1 MLVIIVKCK
10 MALRIYLIK
19 NSVHIIKIFWTA
31 LARIYITC
39 STKME
44 FKTLHVQKLL
54 ERQQQQKESLVTY
67 FAVNNTNNAGYIDNQ
82 WLLPCFLL
90 LKPAEEVELR
100 YH

>member
-1 MLVIIVKCK
+1 
-10 MALRIYLIK
+10 
-19 NSVHIIKIFWTA
+19 
-31 LARIYITC
+31 
-39 STKME
+39 ME

-54 ERQQQQKESLVTY
+54 EQQQQQQESLVTY

-82 WLLPCFLL
+82 WLLPRFLL